1 MKRNFLVVG
10 GGIVTILVIAGLFG
24 WQRVTANAAANNA
37 RVQTATVTRG
47 TLVATVNA
55 AGNVSAPQE
64 ATIAFQTSGRVVQ
77 VNVQAGDVVKQGQV
91 LLQLDPTDLQLALQS
106 AQANLASAQA
116 NYDSAKTKTA
126 QTPNQLIVAK
136 AALDKAT
143 AALQRAQREY
153 DQVAWRPD
161 LGMTTQSANLQSA
174 SLDYQSAAANYQIAT
189 SSLSDG
195 ATLILAQA
203 QLDRAQIAVDQ
214 AQANLAKASLIA
226 PFDGIVAAVNYN
238 VGDTPGLSP
247 AADIVDVS
255 NLQVKVM
262 IAEVDMSKIK
272 VGETAQ
278 MTVDALPGKMYRAK
292 VIAFSP
298 VGMVTQGVVNYP
310 VTVAITNPDRDI
322 KSGMTANLAVSVDRR
337 ENVLL
342 VPTRAVRTQGNQ
354 KTVTVEYKGQSIE
367 VPVGTGLSND
377 TQVEITNGLQEG
389 DVVLLN
395 QTQTSQSGGAGQ
407 MLFMGGAMGH

>member
-1 MKRNFLVVG
+1 M
-10 GGIVTILVIAGLFG
+10 
-24 WQRVTANAAANNA
+24 
-37 RVQTATVTRG
+37 
-47 TLVATVNA
+47 
-55 AGNVSAPQE
+55 
-64 ATIAFQTSGRVVQ
+64 
-77 VNVQAGDVVKQGQV
+77 
-91 LLQLDPTDLQLALQS
+91 QLDPTNLQLALQS
-106 AQANLASAQA
+106 ALANLASAQVNLASAQA
-116 NYDSAKTKTA
+116 NNDSAKIKTA
-126 QTPNQLIVAK
+126 QTPNQWIIAK
-136 AALDKAT
+136 AALDNAT
-143 AALQRAQREY
+143 IALQQAQREY

-161 LGMTTQSANLQSA
+161 IGMTTQSANLQSA
-174 SLDYQSAAANYQIAT
+174 SLAYQSAAATYQIAA
-189 SSLSDG
+189 SSLNDS
-195 ATLILAQA
+195 ATLKLAQGTLKLAQA

-238 VGDTPGLSP
+238 VGDTAGLTP

-262 IAEVDMSKIK
+262 IAEVDMGKIK

-278 MTVDALPGKMYRAK
+278 MTVDALPGKMYHAK

-298 VGMVTQGVVNYP
+298 VGMVTQGVVNYS
-310 VTVAITNPDRDI
+310 VTVAITNLNRDL
-322 KSGMTANLAVSVDRR
+322 KPGMTANLAINVDRR

-354 KTVTVEYKGQSIE
+354 KTVTVEYKGQSIQ
-367 VPVGTGLSND
+367 VPVSTNLSND

-389 DVVLLN
+389 DVVVLN

-407 MLFMGGAMGH
+407 MLFMGGPMGH